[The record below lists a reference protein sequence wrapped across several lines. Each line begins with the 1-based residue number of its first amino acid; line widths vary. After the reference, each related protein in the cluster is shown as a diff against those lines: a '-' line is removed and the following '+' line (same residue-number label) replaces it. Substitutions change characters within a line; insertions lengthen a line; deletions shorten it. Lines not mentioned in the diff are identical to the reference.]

1 MLISQ
6 FESSLGPFLCGVY
19 MRENTELDQGSF
31 SYMAVNSLAPDS
43 QLTNVGSIKPCN
55 AKGSAVL
62 HMRSGKLDYCYY
74 KLIELLKSNWSI
86 LTLVLL

>member
-1 MLISQ
+1 MLLSG

-19 MRENTELDQGSF
+19 LRENTELDQGSF

-43 QLTNVGSIKPCN
+43 QLTNDGAN

-62 HMRSGKLDYCYY
+62 HNRSGKLHYCYY
-74 KLIELLKSNWSI
+74 KLMELLKSNWRI